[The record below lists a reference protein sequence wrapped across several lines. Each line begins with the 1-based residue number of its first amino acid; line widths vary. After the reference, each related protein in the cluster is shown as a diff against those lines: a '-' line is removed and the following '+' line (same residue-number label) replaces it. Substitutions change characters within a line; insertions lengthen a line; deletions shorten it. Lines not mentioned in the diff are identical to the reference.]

1 MDASYSFDGSDATAD
16 VILISCDSIRLY
28 AHKFILSLASPF
40 FKDMFTLAQ
49 PPTDGTLPTVPMTE
63 DGETISQILR
73 FCYPIK
79 DPSFE
84 EISALSRVMVVMARK
99 YLMEDV
105 VIRAR
110 TELRKF
116 SDAEPL
122 RVFVIAYA
130 MGWKEEAT
138 TAANTVIERPSSAKD
153 DDDIPELDLLQSP
166 RIIYRLFKFR
176 EKRLDEALNNASIDP
191 DQVRVTFQNKPF
203 CSAHSLHQ
211 YDGED
216 GPPLYSVP
224 QISWLLCYAASIQAA
239 IRNRPTWEAVR
250 TVESNLRFEAR
261 ETALPCPE
269 CNVCDLPFLFDRF
282 IPEVYLERIQCV
294 LSRKFCL

>member
-1 MDASYSFDGSDATAD
+1 MDNSYSFDGSDTTAD
-16 VILISCDSIRLY
+16 VILISCNNIRLY

-40 FKDMFTLAQ
+40 FKDMFALAQ
-49 PPTDGTLPTVPMTE
+49 APTDGTLPTVPMAE
-63 DGETISQILR
+63 DGETIGQILR

-84 EISALSRVMVVMARK
+84 EISALYRVMVVMARK
-99 YLMEDV
+99 YLMEDL

-110 TELRKF
+110 SELRKF

-122 RVFVIAYA
+122 RVFAIAYA

-138 TAANTVIERPSSAKD
+138 TAANMVLERPSSAKD

-166 RIIYRLFKFR
+166 RIIYRLLKFC
-176 EKRLDEALNNASIDP
+176 EKRLDEALNKAFIDP
-191 DQVRVTFQNKPF
+191 DEVRISFQSKPS
-203 CSAHSLHQ
+203 CSAHSLYQ

-216 GPPLYSVP
+216 GPPSTVFRRYLGCFAM
-224 QISWLLCYAASIQAA
+224 QHRAA
-239 IRNRPTWEAVR
+239 IRNRPTWETVR
-250 TVESNLRFEAR
+250 IVESHLRYEAK
-261 ETALPCPE
+261 ETAWTCPE
-269 CNVCDLPFLFDRF
+269 CNICDLPSLFDRF
-282 IPEVYLERIQCV
+282 IPEVYLERIQRA